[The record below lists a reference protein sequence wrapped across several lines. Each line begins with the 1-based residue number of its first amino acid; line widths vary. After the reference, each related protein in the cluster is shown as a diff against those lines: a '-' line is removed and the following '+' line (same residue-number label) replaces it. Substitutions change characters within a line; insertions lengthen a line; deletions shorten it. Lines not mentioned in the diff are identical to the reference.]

1 MKAPHQTPA
10 SPAARLAREP
20 YRFDFFQAVRLLVLR
35 ACRPAATAQPQR
47 EIGHDYQPDE
57 ELVRFRA
64 HVSHAFPAGDIVD
77 FRADPAAPAADVPR
91 TPPRMTVAFLGLIGP
106 LGTLPRHYTQL
117 VIDRVRARDFALRDF
132 LDLFHHR
139 IVSLFYRAWA
149 KYHFPVLYETTAVST
164 QRRESDIFTRGLYGL
179 IGFGTGGL
187 RDRLSV
193 HDETLLYYAGLL
205 AHFPRNAVSLE
216 RMLGELFRTPTEV
229 LQFQGQWLQLD
240 DADQSR
246 LTTPH
251 FGRGWNN
258 VLGQTALVGECVW
271 GVESKFRD
279 PAGPAESG
287 PVSEFFAAGH
297 AIARAGA
304 GGADLRR
311 ARSGFRRAARAASH
325 RSSGVPLGR
334 QHLGTAGLDH
344 VGSQPGCAPRCR
356 GCRVCSGRR
365 SRVQLNDLAR
375 FWEGE
380 APAEPQGV
388 PGNTARREPRP
399 PNTVPR
405 ITQGCLDSAIT
416 RILSSP
422 AKALAL
428 RASRRTLR

>member
-1 MKAPHQTPA
+1 MKAPHQKPA

-20 YRFDFFQAVRLLVLR
+20 YRFDFFQAVRLLMLR
-35 ACRPAATAQPQR
+35 ACRPAATAQAQR
-47 EIGHDYQPDE
+47 EIGHDYQPDA

-64 HVSHAFPAGDIVD
+64 HVSHAFPAGEIVD
-77 FRADPAAPAADVPR
+77 FRAEPAAPPADVPR

-106 LGTLPRHYTQL
+106 LGALPRHYTQL

-149 KYHFPVLYETTAVST
+149 KYHFPVLYETAAVST
-164 QRRESDIFTRGLYGL
+164 QRRDSDIFTRGLYGL

-216 RMLGELFRTPTEV
+216 RLLDELFRTPTEV

-271 GVESKFRD
+271 SVESKFRIRL
-279 PAGPAESG
+279 GPLSLPQFLSFSPLGARLPELVQLVRTYVG
-287 PVSEFFAAGH
+287 PDLDFDVQPV
-297 AIARAGA
+297 
-304 GGADLRR
+304 LRR
-311 ARSGFRRAARAASH
+311 AEVPACRLGDRTAARLGWTTWV
-325 RSSGVPLGR
+325 RSQDARCDARDAVF
-334 QHLGTAGLDH
+334 
-344 VGSQPGCAPRCR
+344 APE
-356 GCRVCSGRR
+356 GDLVC
-365 SRVQLNDLAR
+365 N
-375 FWEGE
+375 
-380 APAEPQGV
+380 
-388 PGNTARREPRP
+388 
-399 PNTVPR
+399 
-405 ITQGCLDSAIT
+405 
-416 RILSSP
+416 
-422 AKALAL
+422 
-428 RASRRTLR
+428 